1 MVSSLVRL
9 FSIQACAWAM
19 QDDGRRPS
27 RRSGRSTVEKFLEAK
42 TDQSYW
48 FLTKM
53 SGLRRRQAQKEA
65 TYLSIPSYILRSRQS
80 TLPSPDQPPGNA
92 SREGAHKMLTGTDAI
107 SGPGEP
113 GRGRIVSR
121 FRRQNVCQCLV
132 LEPDLEVAVCH
143 NGRCAAFLW

>member
-19 QDDGRRPS
+19 QDDGRGRPS

-42 TDQSYW
+42 TELLVPD
-48 FLTKM
+48 
-53 SGLRRRQAQKEA
+53 EDV
-65 TYLSIPSYILRSRQS
+65 RSTTTTSPERS
-80 TLPSPDQPPGNA
+80 DTLEHPQLHLEVTAIDGPKSRPRPPGNA

-113 GRGRIVSR
+113 GRGRIVTR

-143 NGRCAAFLW
+143 NGRGAAFLS